1 MATATKFVKP
11 ISIVLAYL
19 FQLDMD
25 VVPIKMTC
33 EVVSLSI
40 IFFKMAVVAM
50 ETNKI
55 LKN

>member
-1 MATATKFVKP
+1 
-11 ISIVLAYL
+11 
-19 FQLDMD
+19 
-25 VVPIKMTC
+25 MTC

-55 LKN
+55 LKNWKTHKWSEQVTRQTEIVETW